1 MPHALTDGMSVLKV
15 AASKALLLLS
25 LVAALGSVACSG
37 SDEQPAY
44 AKTDIEAGQLAE
56 TGQPLRCEEGATRS
70 CTIWLGQHGDLA
82 NCVHG
87 LDICSEAAWTG
98 CIDEDTLSA
107 NPNLYSDLV
116 K

>member
-1 MPHALTDGMSVLKV
+1 MSVLKV
-15 AASKALLLLS
+15 AARHALLLVS

-37 SDEQPAY
+37 TDDKPAY
-44 AKTDIEAGQLAE
+44 ANTDIEGGQLAE
-56 TGQPLRCEEGATRS
+56 TGQPLRCEEGASHS

-87 LDICSEAAWTG
+87 LDICSEGAWTG
-98 CIDEDTLSA
+98 CIDEGTLSE
-107 NPNLYSDLV
+107 NPNLYSELV

>member
-1 MPHALTDGMSVLKV
+1 MSVLKV
-15 AASKALLLLS
+15 AVSKALLLVS

-37 SDEQPAY
+37 ADDQPAY
-44 AKTDIEAGQLAE
+44 AETDIEGGQLAE
-56 TGQPLRCEEGATRS
+56 TGQPLRCDDGVTRS

-87 LDICSEAAWTG
+87 LDLCAEGAWTG
-98 CIDEDTLSA
+98 CIDEDILSE
-107 NPNLYSDLV
+107 NPSLYSALV